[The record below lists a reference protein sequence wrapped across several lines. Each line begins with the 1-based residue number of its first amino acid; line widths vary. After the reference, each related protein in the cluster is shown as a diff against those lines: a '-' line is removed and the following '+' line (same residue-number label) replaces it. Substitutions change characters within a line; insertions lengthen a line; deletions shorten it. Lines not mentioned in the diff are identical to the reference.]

1 MSLFAELGLR
11 RYLNAE
17 DTFTTN
23 GASCMPPEVYRAMEE
38 ISGAWVDLEQMQR
51 RVGEALAQCTRNEGA
66 YVSAGAASA
75 LTLCAA
81 AAISQGEPGGLPGPA
96 GRLPVPA
103 Q

>member
-38 ISGAWVDLEQMQR
+38 IS
-51 RVGEALAQCTRNEGA
+51 
-66 YVSAGAASA
+66 SASLTVMMGRSWSAA
-75 LTLCAA
+75 
-81 AAISQGEPGGLPGPA
+81 
-96 GRLPVPA
+96 
-103 Q
+103 

>member
-38 ISGAWVDLEQMQR
+38 SPARGWTWNK
-51 RVGEALAQCTRNEGA
+51 C
-66 YVSAGAASA
+66 SAGWGKPWPNAPG
-75 LTLCAA
+75 TR
-81 AAISQGEPGGLPGPA
+81 EPTYPPG
-96 GRLPVPA
+96 RPVP
-103 Q
+103 

>member
-1 MSLFAELGLR
+1 MSLFTELGLR

-51 RVGEALAQCTRNEGA
+51 RVGEALAQCTRNEWSLRIRRGGQCPDP
-66 YVSAGAASA
+66 VRRRGH
-75 LTLCAA
+75 
-81 AAISQGEPGGLPGPA
+81 QPGGPGGLPGPA
-96 GRLPVPA
+96 GRLPLPA

>member
-23 GASCMPPEVYRAMEE
+23 GASCMSPEVYRAMEE

-51 RVGEALAQCTRNEGA
+51 RVGEALAQCFVSSIDTMSKTWTERFLTTR
-66 YVSAGAASA
+66 SA
-75 LTLCAA
+75 LC
-81 AAISQGEPGGLPGPA
+81 SPN
-96 GRLPVPA
+96 RR
-103 Q
+103 

>member
-38 ISGAWVDLEQMQR
+38 ISGA
-51 RVGEALAQCTRNEGA
+51 
-66 YVSAGAASA
+66 
-75 LTLCAA
+75 
-81 AAISQGEPGGLPGPA
+81 
-96 GRLPVPA
+96 
-103 Q
+103 

>member
-51 RVGEALAQCTRNEGA
+51 RVGEAWPNAPGTRA
-66 YVSAGAASA
+66 PTYP
-75 LTLCAA
+75 
-81 AAISQGEPGGLPGPA
+81 PG
-96 GRLPVPA
+96 RPVP
-103 Q
+103 